1 MICVM
6 RLFFVSKIHIYGN
19 YINFL
24 VIKGGIK
31 YDIF

>member
-6 RLFFVSKIHIYGN
+6 RLFFCVSKIHIYGN

-24 VIKGGIK
+24 VIKE
-31 YDIF
+31 DVL